1 MKKNIKKAKDGVTS
15 VTKYLSK
22 RSDSYPTE
30 KKVEYDTTGYSA
42 GRKMFPGKMT
52 ETYSSGKT
60 NVTRLTGDRK
70 SVDKAI
76 NNPVNYEGRR
86 SDFPKVATIKSKPS
100 KGNQDYRLYSESEID
115 NYTPTSREPEKR
127 RAAPS
132 TPAKTDE
139 KKGGGGGDGGGR
151 STAATT
157 TSRANTPTSSKPGLR
172 AKVPVSSSKVSSTL
186 EVPKRETVDVTY
198 KPKARNYSDTEKKV
212 LALTDKGGVG
222 GKDLTESER
231 MKLKSLQAKRASEK
245 MKAERQGNRAEK
257 KQISTEKKSNKAAQ
271 KATMKMAEKRSER
284 KSNRA
289 VNKTISRISKV
300 NNKPKK

>member
-1 MKKNIKKAKDGVTS
+1 MGGSYASRRAYKGQPSPPSPKKD
-15 VTKYLSK
+15 
-22 RSDSYPTE
+22 DS
-30 KKVEYDTTGYSA
+30 
-42 GRKMFPGKMT
+42 
-52 ETYSSGKT
+52 SS
-60 NVTRLTGDRK
+60 
-70 SVDKAI
+70 
-76 NNPVNYEGRR
+76 P
-86 SDFPKVATIKSKPS
+86 

-132 TPAKTDE
+132 TPAKTEE
-139 KKGGGGGDGGGR
+139 KKGGGDGGGR

-172 AKVPVSSSKVSSTL
+172 AKVPVSSSRVSSTL
-186 EVPKRETVDVTY
+186 EVPKRKTVDVTY

-271 KATMKMAEKRSER
+271 KATMKMVDKRSER